1 MSPTLQNR
9 VQKEAYY
16 LVLLQLAGVCFI
28 ALLGLIF
35 FSSKTAL
42 SIFCGGLAYSL
53 PNLIFVWRVFRYVG
67 AQQMTRFM
75 TAFFFGEMLK
85 LIFSGIFVLMV
96 VKTMPISLSSVLVG
110 FVGAIVSF
118 WLACMWYFS
127 QQNKP
132 QSAPKRH

>member
-1 MSPTLQNR
+1 MNHSTLRNR

-16 LVLLQLAGVCFI
+16 LVLLQLAGVCCL
-28 ALLGLIF
+28 ALIGLLF
-35 FSSKTAL
+35 FNTRISF
-42 SIFCGGLAYSL
+42 SILCGGLAYSL

-85 LIFSGIFVLMV
+85 LLFSGIFVLMV

-110 FVGAIVSF
+110 FIGAIVSF

-127 QQNKP
+127 QQSKP
-132 QSAPKRH
+132 QSAR

>member
-1 MSPTLQNR
+1 MNSSLRNR

-28 ALLGLIF
+28 ALMGLIF
-35 FSSKTAL
+35 FSAKIGL
-42 SIFCGGLAYSL
+42 SILAGGLAYSL

-110 FVGAIVSF
+110 FVGAIISF
-118 WLACMWYFS
+118 WFACMWYFS
-127 QQNKP
+127 QQSK
-132 QSAPKRH
+132 QSAQQRH

>member
-1 MSPTLQNR
+1 MNSSLRNR

-16 LVLLQLAGVCFI
+16 LVLLQLAGVCFL
-28 ALLGLIF
+28 ALMGLLF
-35 FSSKTAL
+35 FSANIGL
-42 SIFCGGLAYSL
+42 SILAGGLAYSL

-110 FVGAIVSF
+110 FAGAIVSF

-127 QQNKP
+127 QQSK
-132 QSAPKRH
+132 QSAQQRH